1 MADGEESGKA
11 RQILVSTGDLI
22 AVGGVL
28 AAAFALVVR
37 TFSFAPP
44 MLPGY
49 PGDDL
54 FPRLILGLIILC
66 GAPLF
71 ARRLSERR
79 VQARRDRTGDDETFD
94 IDVGG
99 FLITAAIVF
108 SFPFLLPVIGF
119 EIATVAFLTVLFTT
133 RLHGPVTAEVVTPAI
148 IRAAVLK
155 SLVISVITMLVLYLV
170 FVILLKVSMPVMF
183 LPKYIQF

>member
-1 MADGEESGKA
+1 MTDREDSAKT

-28 AAAFALVVR
+28 AFAFALFLH

-54 FPRLILGLIILC
+54 FPRLILGLVILC
-66 GAPLF
+66 GVPLF
-71 ARRLSERR
+71 ARRLVERR
-79 VQARRDRTGDDETFD
+79 ARRGAAGDGETFD

-108 SFPFLLPVIGF
+108 AFPFLLPYIGF
-119 EIATVAFLTVLFTT
+119 EISTVAFLTILFTT
-133 RLHGPVTAEVVTPAI
+133 RLHGPVSAEVVTPAI
-148 IRAAVLK
+148 IGAALLK
-155 SLVISVITMLVLYLV
+155 SAAISVVAMLALYAV

-183 LPKYIQF
+183 LPKFIQF

>member
-1 MADGEESGKA
+1 MADGEESG
-11 RQILVSTGDLI
+11 RTGQILASTGDLI

-28 AAAFALVVR
+28 ALSLVLFVH

-71 ARRLSERR
+71 ARRLRERR
-79 VQARRDRTGDDETFD
+79 AQARRGRTSDDETFD

-119 EIATVAFLTVLFTT
+119 EITTVAFLTVLFAT
-133 RLHGPVTAEVVTPAI
+133 RLHGPVTAEIVTPAI
-148 IRAAVLK
+148 IRAALLK
-155 SLVISVITMLVLYLV
+155 SLVISVVTMLVLYSV

>member
-1 MADGEESGKA
+1 MADGKKSTGT
-11 RQILVSTGDLI
+11 RQIRVSTGDLV

-28 AAAFALVVR
+28 AVAFLLLAR

-66 GAPLF
+66 GLPLF
-71 ARRLSERR
+71 VRRLREKLARRGAAGGE
-79 VQARRDRTGDDETFD
+79 ETFD
-94 IDVGG
+94 IDAGG
-99 FLITAAIVF
+99 FAITAAIVF
-108 SFPFLLPVIGF
+108 AFPFLLPYIGF

-148 IRAAVLK
+148 IGAALLK
-155 SLVISVITMLVLYLV
+155 SLAISTVTMLVLYAV
-170 FVILLKVSMPVMF
+170 FVILLKVSMPVLF

>member
-1 MADGEESGKA
+1 MADGEDSDKP
-11 RQILVSTGDLI
+11 RQVLVSTGDLI

-28 AAAFALVVR
+28 AVAFALFVR

-54 FPRLILGLIILC
+54 FPRLILGLVILC
-66 GAPLF
+66 GVPLF
-71 ARRLSERR
+71 ARRLIEKL
-79 VQARRDRTGDDETFD
+79 ARRGAAGDEETFD
-94 IDVGG
+94 IDAGG
-99 FLITAAIVF
+99 FAITAAIVF
-108 SFPFLLPVIGF
+108 AFPFLLPYIGF
-119 EIATVAFLTVLFTT
+119 EIATVAFLTILFTT

-148 IRAAVLK
+148 IRAALLK
-155 SLVISVITMLVLYLV
+155 SLAVSTVTMLVLYAV
-170 FVILLKVSMPVMF
+170 FVILLKVSMPVLF

>member
-1 MADGEESGKA
+1 MADGEKSAGT
-11 RQILVSTGDLI
+11 RQVLVSTGDLI

-28 AAAFALVVR
+28 ALSFVLLLR
-37 TFSFAPP
+37 TFYFAPP

-66 GAPLF
+66 GVPLF

-79 VQARRDRTGDDETFD
+79 AQARRGRTGDDETFD

-99 FLITAAIVF
+99 FLLTAAIVF
-108 SFPFLLPVIGF
+108 AFPFLLPHAGF
-119 EIATVAFLTVLFTT
+119 EISTVAFLTVLFTT

-148 IRAAVLK
+148 IGAALLK
-155 SLVISVITMLVLYLV
+155 SLVISIVAMLVLYSV

>member
-1 MADGEESGKA
+1 MADGENSGKT
-11 RQILVSTGDLI
+11 RHVLVGTGDLI

-28 AAAFALVVR
+28 ALAFTLMAR

-66 GAPLF
+66 GVPLF
-71 ARRLSERR
+71 ARRLIEKRAK
-79 VQARRDRTGDDETFD
+79 ARGGAAGDDETFE

-99 FLITAAIVF
+99 FLLTAAIVF
-108 SFPFLLPVIGF
+108 AFPFLLPYIGF
-119 EIATVAFLTVLFTT
+119 EITTVAFLTVLFTT
-133 RLHGPVTAEVVTPAI
+133 RLHGPVSAEVVTPAI
-148 IRAAVLK
+148 IGAALLK
-155 SLVISVITMLVLYLV
+155 SAAISFATMLALYSV
-170 FVILLKVSMPVMF
+170 FVILLGVSMPVMF
-183 LPKYIQF
+183 LPKFIQF

>member
-1 MADGEESGKA
+1 MADGENSGRA

-28 AAAFALVVR
+28 VFAFALAVR

-66 GAPLF
+66 GVPLF

-79 VQARRDRTGDDETFD
+79 AQARRGRTSDDETFD

-99 FLITAAIVF
+99 FLIPAAIVF
-108 SFPFLLPVIGF
+108 AFPFLLPYIGF
-119 EIATVAFLTVLFTT
+119 EITTVAFLTILFTT
-133 RLHGPVTAEVVTPAI
+133 RLHGPVTAEIVTPAI
-148 IRAAVLK
+148 IRAALLK
-155 SLVISVITMLVLYLV
+155 SLVISVVTMLVLYSV
-170 FVILLKVSMPVMF
+170 FVILLRVSMPVMF

>member
-1 MADGEESGKA
+1 MADGERTGKT

-28 AAAFALVVR
+28 AVAFALAVR

-66 GAPLF
+66 GVPMF
-71 ARRLSERR
+71 VRRLIEKQRG
-79 VQARRDRTGDDETFD
+79 VAGDDETFD

-99 FLITAAIVF
+99 FLLTAAIVF
-108 SFPFLLPVIGF
+108 AFPFLLPYIGF

-133 RLHGPVTAEVVTPAI
+133 RLHGPVTAEVLTPAI
-148 IRAAVLK
+148 IRAALLK
-155 SLVISVITMLVLYLV
+155 SLIISVVAMLVLYSV